1 MNFPICQTKVKDG
14 ERAFI
19 DPRWKTRSFE
29 EGEIVSM
36 IEKMHAY
43 EADKRPTIFEV
54 VGQLRQSLAEA
65 KRKKR

>member
-1 MNFPICQTKVKDG
+1 MKNG
-14 ERAFI
+14 ELPFI

-29 EGEIVSM
+29 EGAIVSM

-54 VGQLRQSLAEA
+54 VDQLRKSLAEA
-65 KRKKR
+65 KRKTR